1 MATNGGALAW
11 HGRDGRASCTASAPD
26 ARDADDDLPPSP
38 LATRL
43 LHCLLALLCCVAL
56 ALVFGRLDI
65 VAVAE
70 GRLVPRVA
78 LPIVQPASSAVLAE
92 ILVAEGETVLP
103 GQVLLRLDPA
113 EIEADTRA
121 LSVELAARQLQ
132 LRRVD
137 AELAGVPL
145 QRLEGDAADAFDRTA
160 ALQRANVAAL
170 AVALAQED
178 AARARVAQELFAAGE
193 VAAKLARTV
202 PIYRTADERFRRL
215 QGEGFVSELAALER
229 EREHIEKEQEHR
241 AQEHTVASLRAALR
255 HADERRASVLA
266 SHRAQLH
273 AERAQAEG
281 QRARAAEELAKAL
294 ARAAGVELRAPQA
307 GVVKDIATHTR
318 GAVVGA
324 GTVLLTLVPAGEEL
338 QAEVLVRHADA
349 GFVRAGQ
356 TARVKLAPYPFQK
369 YGLVRGVVERVSP
382 DAVAGGAPRRDP
394 GADAELPAG
403 SGYRARVALESQSLP
418 FGGRALPLTA
428 GMLVAAEIHLGERTL
443 FEYLA
448 APVRRAWHDAA
459 RER

>member
-1 MATNGGALAW
+1 MAMHVGALAW
-11 HGRDGRASCTASAPD
+11 QRHDGRGSGAAGAPSAGDP
-26 ARDADDDLPPSP
+26 DDDLPPSP

-56 ALVFGRLDI
+56 GMAFGRLDI

-70 GRLVPRVA
+70 GRLVPRLA

-103 GQVLLRLDPA
+103 GQVLIRLDPA
-113 EIEADTRA
+113 EIEADTRS
-121 LSVELAARQLQ
+121 LSAELAARQLQ
-132 LRRVD
+132 LRRID

-145 QRLEGDAADAFDRTA
+145 QRLEGDAADAFARAA
-160 ALQRANVAAL
+160 ALQRANGAAL

-178 AARARVAQELFAAGE
+178 AARARVAQELSSANE

-229 EREHIEKEQEHR
+229 AREHIEKEQEHK
-241 AQEHTVASLRAALR
+241 AQEHTVASLRAALC
-255 HADERRASVLA
+255 HADERRAAVLA
-266 SHRAQLH
+266 NHRAQLH
-273 AERAQAEG
+273 AERAQAES

-338 QAEVLVRHADA
+338 QAEVVVRNTDA

-356 TARVKLAPYPFQK
+356 QARVKLVPYPFQK
-369 YGLVRGVVERVSP
+369 YGLLHGVVERVSP
-382 DAVAGGAPRRDP
+382 DAAAGGRAAREPGDDAGAPP
-394 GADAELPAG
+394 G
-403 SGYRARVALESQSLP
+403 SGYRARVALASQSLH
-418 FGGRALPLTA
+418 FDGRALPLTA
-428 GMLVAAEIHLGERTL
+428 GMLVAAEIHLGERSL